1 MTETT
6 QTEKL
11 AVLLF
16 TDIVGSVDIQRRLVT
31 DRYTALL
38 KKHDE
43 LFGVALISVNESR
56 ILQDTGEGI

>member
-16 TDIVGSVDIQRRLVT
+16 TDIVGSVDIQRRLGT

-38 KKHDE
+38 NQHDE
-43 LFGVALISVNESR
+43 LFGRHSVRSKEAVYYK
-56 ILQDTGEGI
+56 IPAMDI